1 MERIS
6 KTKRGINENNGGLS
20 MERLAI
26 EENMSLRII
35 SVDHRGGKKIIDR
48 AKDYLQLES
57 ASLSD
62 NGLAIKQIRSAD
74 WTGIASARSSD
85 KRHVF
90 LGMISLSN
98 YRLDGCLT
106 GYTTFPQAWCF
117 SDAKTIRMKCEFSWG
132 LVSKPDSKS
141 TGMRKLCGGLGGG
154 GVRGRGWGVY
164 LHVYS
169 ISCLTDGPQQNAEA
183 PGARELCVYKSGDQ

>member
-6 KTKRGINENNGGLS
+6 KTIRGINENNGGLS

-48 AKDYLQLES
+48 AKGYLQLES

-106 GYTTFPQAWCF
+106 GYTTFPQA
-117 SDAKTIRMKCEFSWG
+117 
-132 LVSKPDSKS
+132 
-141 TGMRKLCGGLGGG
+141 
-154 GVRGRGWGVY
+154 
-164 LHVYS
+164 
-169 ISCLTDGPQQNAEA
+169 
-183 PGARELCVYKSGDQ
+183 